1 VLVQGGGLCA
11 KHKAQRQKELDQ
23 RRGTAA
29 QRGYS
34 SRWQRYRLTFLQEH
48 PLCVQCKDAGLI
60 VSATVVDH
68 VTPHRGDYV
77 LMWDP
82 ANHQA
87 LCKPCHD
94 RKTAIEDG
102 GFGRG

>member
-1 VLVQGGGLCA
+1 MCA
-11 KHKAQRQKELDQ
+11 RHKAQRQQEQDA

-29 QRGYS
+29 SRGYS
-34 SRWQRYRLTFLQEH
+34 SRWQRYRITFLQAH
-48 PLCVQCKDAGLI
+48 PVCVRCGEAGR
-60 VSATVVDH
+60 VEAATVVDH
-68 VTPHRGDYV
+68 ITPHRGDYR

-94 RKTAIEDG
+94 RKTATEDG
-102 GFGRG
+102 GFGHG